1 MKTLKILLIVLPI
14 AVLASCSGGGQKP
27 EAGASGTIAE
37 MTANGKVARLSTAD
51 FRELVWDFEKNPNEW
66 VYKGDKPCVIDFY
79 ADWCAPC
86 KTAAPIL
93 DELAAKYQG
102 QVYFYKIDTDK
113 EQELAGIFGI
123 RTIPTFLY
131 VPATGEPRLT
141 SGIGPGADATRK
153 LFIDNIEQNLLGN
166 IPAN

>member
-1 MKTLKILLIVLPI
+1 MLTF
-14 AVLASCSGGGQKP
+14 AVLASCSGGGKKP

-37 MTANGKVARLSTAD
+37 MTASGKVARLSTAD